1 MSVPGVVGTAL
12 GRCDGA
18 LCITILVARRTRE
31 VEERISASVE
41 GYPISVE
48 VTGPFQARESL

>member
-12 GRCDGA
+12 GRCDGT
-18 LCITILVARRTRE
+18 LCIKILVAQRTRE
-31 VEERISASVE
+31 VEERIPASVE
-41 GYPISVE
+41 GYAVNVE

>member
-18 LCITILVARRTRE
+18 LCITILVAQRTRE
-31 VEERISASVE
+31 VEERIPASVE
-41 GYPISVE
+41 GYVVNVE
-48 VTGPFQARESL
+48 VTGPFQARE